1 MQFPEKIVS
10 IKPGDKVLDIGPGG
24 NPHPKAT
31 VYLELNLSEQ
41 ELAAQRGYAKK
52 PQLPGEVI
60 YYDGK
65 RFPFKDN
72 EFDYVI
78 CSHVIEHVVDVKN
91 FAKEMFRVGKRGYLE
106 YPTIYYEYL
115 YNFDVH
121 INFVKTD
128 LDEKNLYYLPKS
140 RTSFNDFKQVHNF
153 FFESLSKGYDDLVIK
168 LKPWMFEGFEWVEP
182 LQVKATNKLSN
193 LIFKS
198 GKLPVNLHAENIS
211 RKQRLSMKIKRMRKG
226 PR

>member
-52 PQLPGEVI
+52 PQLTGEVI

-121 INFVKTD
+121 INFLKSDPKT
-128 LDEKNLYYLPKS
+128 KTIYFLPKS
-140 RTSFNDFKQVHNF
+140 KTPLNYFKPVQDF
-153 FFESLSKGYDDLVIK
+153 LYTTLTMGYDSFVVN
-168 LKPWMFEGFEWVEP
+168 LKDIMFEGFEWRKPYRVVE
-182 LQVKATNKLSN
+182 ATNPSLLNVSSKYIPEKNVSTADSRLRKVLSKAKKL
-193 LIFKS
+193 
-198 GKLPVNLHAENIS
+198 
-211 RKQRLSMKIKRMRKG
+211 IKNRG
-226 PR
+226 

>member
-72 EFDYVI
+72 EFDLSEGVI
-78 CSHVIEHVVDVKN
+78 CKGVVQT
-91 FAKEMFRVGKRGYLE
+91 KRGNDN
-106 YPTIYYEYL
+106 IY
-115 YNFDVH
+115 
-121 INFVKTD
+121 
-128 LDEKNLYYLPKS
+128 S
-140 RTSFNDFKQVHNF
+140 C
-153 FFESLSKGYDDLVIK
+153 
-168 LKPWMFEGFEWVEP
+168 
-182 LQVKATNKLSN
+182 
-193 LIFKS
+193 
-198 GKLPVNLHAENIS
+198 
-211 RKQRLSMKIKRMRKG
+211 KIKTNDWFERLRARLPNQFEDELKQAGEAYERKEAI
-226 PR
+226 